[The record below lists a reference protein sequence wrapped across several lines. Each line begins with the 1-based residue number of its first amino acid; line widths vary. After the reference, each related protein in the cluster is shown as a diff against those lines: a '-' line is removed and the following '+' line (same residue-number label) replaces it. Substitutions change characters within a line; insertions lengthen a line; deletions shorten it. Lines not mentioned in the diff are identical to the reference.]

1 MIAEIVDL
9 SHDGM
14 GIVKENGVYFL
25 DGGLI
30 GDKVEYVV
38 TNEKKKQGKILK
50 IIEKSKYRIESPCP
64 YSKECGGCPLIEMD
78 YKRELEG
85 KRSKV
90 ENAIKRI
97 GKIDKEVEPTVEN
110 KKPLRYRN
118 IVQLKVQDKKIGY
131 FKKGTHEVLD
141 INDCKIAPEE
151 IKNVVKILK
160 NWNGLSSIEQVIIR
174 INYQGEMMVILGTRT
189 GLKKEN
195 NLLEKLLDLKVISV
209 YEDINKTRNHYGYEL
224 REIYKAKQMYEKIGD
239 HKFIVEP
246 GTFLQVNPY
255 QVENLYNLAVEGLEL
270 KKEDK
275 VMDLYSGIGTIS
287 LKMAE
292 QVESVVAVESFEG
305 SVEIARK
312 NAELNGIKN
321 VEFAQGKV
329 EDLTEELE
337 KYTVNKVLLDPPRA
351 GAKEEALR
359 TIIKLNPERISYVSC
374 NPSTLARDLKI
385 LGEKYK
391 IEKIIP
397 VDMFSHSSHVECIAL
412 IQRVKS

>member
-1 MIAEIVDL
+1 MIGEIIDL
-9 SHDGM
+9 SHDGR

-38 TNEKKKQGKILK
+38 TNEKKKQGRITK
-50 IIEKSKYRIESPCP
+50 IIEKSKYRIESPCL
-64 YSKECGGCPLIEMD
+64 YSDECGGCPLIELD
-78 YKRELEG
+78 YKKELEW
-85 KRSKV
+85 KRSRV

-97 GKIDKEVEPTVEN
+97 GKIDKEVEPIVEN

-118 IVQLKVQDKKIGY
+118 IVQLKVQDGKIGY

-141 INDCKIAPEE
+141 IDDCKIAPEE
-151 IKNVVKILK
+151 IKDVIKILK
-160 NWNGLSSIEQVIIR
+160 NWNGLSSVEQVIIR
-174 INYQGEMMVILGTRT
+174 INYQGEMMLILGTRT
-189 GLKKEN
+189 GVKKEN

-224 REIYKAKQMYEKIGD
+224 REIYKSKQMYEKIGK

-246 GTFLQVNPY
+246 ATFLQVNPY
-255 QVENLYNLAVEGLEL
+255 QVENLYNLAVKGLEL
-270 KKEDK
+270 EKTDR

-312 NAELNGIKN
+312 NAELNGIEN

-329 EDLTEELE
+329 EELTEELE

-351 GAKEEALR
+351 GAKEEALQ
-359 TIIKLNPERISYVSC
+359 TIIKLNPERIAYVSC
-374 NPSTLARDLKI
+374 NPSTLARDLQI
-385 LGEKYK
+385 LGEKYRV
-391 IEKIIP
+391 EKIIP
-397 VDMFSHSSHVECIAL
+397 VDMFSNSNHVESIAIL
-412 IQRVKS
+412 HKI

>member
-1 MIAEIVDL
+1 MIGEIVDL
-9 SHDGM
+9 SHDGR

-38 TNEKKKQGKILK
+38 TNEKKKQGRITK
-50 IIEKSKYRIESPCP
+50 IIEKSKYRIESPCL
-64 YSKECGGCPLIEMD
+64 YSDECGGCPLIELD
-78 YKRELEG
+78 YKKELEW
-85 KRSKV
+85 KKSRV
-90 ENAIKRI
+90 ENAIRRI
-97 GKIDKEVEPTVEN
+97 GKIDKKVEPIVEN
-110 KKPLRYRN
+110 KNPFRYRN
-118 IVQLKVQDKKIGY
+118 IVQLKVQDGKIGY

-141 INDCKIAPEE
+141 IDDCKIAPEE
-151 IKNVVKILK
+151 IKDVIKILK
-160 NWNGLSSIEQVIIR
+160 NWNGLSSIEQAIIR
-174 INYQGEMMVILGTRT
+174 VNYQGEMMVILGTRT
-189 GLKKEN
+189 GVKKEN

-209 YEDINKTRNHYGYEL
+209 YEDINRTRNHYGYEL
-224 REIYKAKQMYEKIGD
+224 REIYKSKQMYEKIGK

-255 QVENLYNLAVEGLEL
+255 QVENLYNLAVKGLEL
-270 KKEDK
+270 EKTDR

-312 NAELNGIKN
+312 NAGLNGIEN
-321 VEFAQGKV
+321 VEFAHGKV
-329 EDLTEELE
+329 EELTEELE

-351 GAKEEALR
+351 GAKEEALK
-359 TIIKLNPERISYVSC
+359 TIIKLNPERIAYVSC
-374 NPSTLARDLKI
+374 NPSTLARDLQI

>member
-1 MIAEIVDL
+1 MIGEIVDL
-9 SHDGM
+9 SHDGR

-38 TNEKKKQGKILK
+38 TNEKKKQGRITK

-64 YSKECGGCPLIEMD
+64 YSGECGGCPLIELD
-78 YKRELEG
+78 YKKELEW
-85 KRSKV
+85 KKSRV
-90 ENAIKRI
+90 ENAIRRI
-97 GKIDKEVEPTVEN
+97 GKIDKNVEPIVEN
-110 KKPLRYRN
+110 KNPFRYRN
-118 IVQLKVQDKKIGY
+118 IVQLKVQDGKIGY

-141 INDCKIAPEE
+141 IDDCKIAPEE
-151 IKNVVKILK
+151 IKDVIKILK
-160 NWNGLSSIEQVIIR
+160 NWNGLSSIEQAIIR
-174 INYQGEMMVILGTRT
+174 INYQGEMMVILGTKT
-189 GLKKEN
+189 GVKKEN

-224 REIYKAKQMYEKIGD
+224 REIYKSKQMYEKIGK

-246 GTFLQVNPY
+246 ATFLQVNPY
-255 QVENLYNLAVEGLEL
+255 QVENLYNLAVKGLEL
-270 KKEDK
+270 EKTDR

-312 NAELNGIKN
+312 NAELNGIEN
-321 VEFAQGKV
+321 VEFAHGKV
-329 EDLTEELE
+329 EELTGELE

-351 GAKEEALR
+351 GAKEEALQ
-359 TIIKLNPERISYVSC
+359 TIIKLNPERIAYVSC
-374 NPSTLARDLKI
+374 NPSTLARDLQI
-385 LGEKYK
+385 LGEKYRV
-391 IEKIIP
+391 EKIIS
-397 VDMFSHSSHVECIAL
+397 VDMFSHSSHVETVAL
-412 IQRVKS
+412 IQKM

>member
-1 MIAEIVDL
+1 MIGEIVDL
-9 SHDGM
+9 SHDGR

-38 TNEKKKQGKILK
+38 TNEKKKQGRITK
-50 IIEKSKYRIESPCP
+50 IIEKSKYRIESPCL
-64 YSKECGGCPLIEMD
+64 YSDECGGCPLIELD
-78 YKRELEG
+78 YKKELEW
-85 KRSKV
+85 KKSRV
-90 ENAIKRI
+90 ENTIKRI
-97 GKIDKEVEPTVEN
+97 GKIDKKVEPIVEN

-118 IVQLKVQDKKIGY
+118 IVQLKVQDGKIGY

-141 INDCKIAPEE
+141 IDDCKIAPEE
-151 IKNVVKILK
+151 IKDVIKILK
-160 NWNGLSSIEQVIIR
+160 NWNGLSSVEQVIIR

-189 GLKKEN
+189 GVKKEN

-224 REIYKAKQMYEKIGD
+224 REIYKSKQMYEKIGK

-246 GTFLQVNPY
+246 ATFLQVNPY
-255 QVENLYNLAVEGLEL
+255 QVENLYNLAVKGLEL
-270 KKEDK
+270 EKTDR

-312 NAELNGIKN
+312 NAELNGIEN
-321 VEFAQGKV
+321 VEFAHGKV
-329 EDLTEELE
+329 EELTEELE

-351 GAKEEALR
+351 GAKEEALQ
-359 TIIKLNPERISYVSC
+359 TIIKLNPERIAYVSC
-374 NPSTLARDLKI
+374 NPSTLARDLEI
-385 LGEKYK
+385 LGEKYRV
-391 IEKIIP
+391 EKIIP
-397 VDMFSHSSHVECIAL
+397 VDMFSHSSHVETIVL
-412 IQRVKS
+412 LQRETL